1 MAAQK
6 KQVLRDALDLA
17 PTDRA
22 ELVEQLL
29 ESFDFPDRRQVDALW
44 ADEVEDRIDAYDK
57 GRIAS
62 RPARQVFDQV
72 DRQPDA

>member
-22 ELVEQLL
+22 ELVEKLL
-29 ESFDFPDRRQVDALW
+29 ESFDFPDRREIDALW
-44 ADEVEDRIDAYDK
+44 AGEVEDRINAYDK

-62 RPARQVFDQV
+62 RPAKQVFDQV
-72 DRQPDA
+72 DRQRDA